1 MLVAADVVF
10 GWGLKCG
17 AVGCCWCDY
26 WCCLVV
32 GFVVLVMIW
41 VYCVL
46 VVACLVG
53 VGLLGVLFGA

>member
-17 AVGCCWCDY
+17 AVGCWCDY

-32 GFVVLVMIW
+32 VFVVLVMIW
-41 VYCVL
+41 VYCGL